1 MTSILWA
8 VTSLIISC
16 IVLIPWLTRGIKIEI
31 RTLPVSYVEIKS
43 PSASGSSLGLS
54 AANSMAAYRPFFA

>member
-8 VTSLIISC
+8 VTSLIISVAF

-31 RTLPVSYVEIKS
+31 RTPAPSYVERKS
-43 PSASGSSLGLS
+43 PGTSGKFTV
-54 AANSMAAYRPFFA
+54 A